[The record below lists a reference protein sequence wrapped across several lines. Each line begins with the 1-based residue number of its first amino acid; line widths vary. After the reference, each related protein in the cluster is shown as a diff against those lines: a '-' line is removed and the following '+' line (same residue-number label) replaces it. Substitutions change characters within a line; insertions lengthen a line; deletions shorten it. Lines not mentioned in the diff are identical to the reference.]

1 MSRTRKLPVN
11 RRRPAPAPAA
21 AAWYEIRN
29 SADDV
34 AEVLIYDRIGESFF
48 DDGVTAKGFVEAL
61 KGVTASQ
68 IHLRIN
74 SPGGSVFDG
83 FAIYNALR
91 RHPAQVTSYV
101 DGMAASIASIIAL
114 AGDEVVMAEN
124 ALFMIHDPS
133 MLAMG
138 TADDMRKAADLFDK
152 VGGQLV
158 DTYAERTGLDVD
170 DIRDAMAAETWYT
183 ADEALDA
190 GFIDQVGDRQDIAAS
205 FDLGAFGYRN
215 YPAPGLAAA
224 ATHTPAAA
232 PAPVENLTEGDT
244 VDESTAV
251 AEATAPTPA
260 EPAFIPRAR
269 VQDPFPY
276 RETVRDERG
285 MHASF
290 FRDMLN
296 AKHDRD
302 AAERFNVAQTMIQNA
317 GVQTDVDEI
326 IPTTYRPDMYVAQ
339 LTSLRTLIDSFSKQ
353 PIDGPNPIRVP
364 KFSSASGLMAD
375 HVEGTNP
382 SDGTFVTTEAVIT
395 PVAKSGKYTG
405 SRELFEGATPAV
417 DALIMAAIAEEY
429 ATETEAY
436 AATTFLAGATAGTV
450 VDISNGVTMQVVQ
463 RMITFQTTRKR
474 AADVFRAG
482 TTLFPELAIQVD
494 TAGRP
499 LNPYIGAT
507 NAPGTTGAKVL
518 SLNVGGYET
527 PLTSSLTDGLLG
539 VSSDAVT
546 FESGLRMWRWEE
558 KSGPANI
565 EIAAFGYIVCAVLR
579 AAGLLKFA
587 TQA

>member
-1 MSRTRKLPVN
+1 MSRPRKLPVN

-21 AAWYEIRN
+21 ATWYEIRN
-29 SADDV
+29 DAGDAADI
-34 AEVLIYDRIGESFF
+34 LIYDRIGESFF
-48 DDGVTAKGFVEAL
+48 DDGVTAKGFVEEL
-61 KGVTASQ
+61 KAISASQ
-68 IHLRIN
+68 INLRIN

-83 FAIYNALR
+83 YAIYNALR
-91 RHPAQVTSYV
+91 RHPATITAYV

-138 TADDMRKAADLFDK
+138 TADDMRKAADLLDK

-158 DTYAERTGLDVD
+158 DTYAERTGMDPD

-205 FDLGAFGYRN
+205 FDLSAFGFRN

-224 ATHTPAAA
+224 ATHTPAPA
-232 PAPVENLTEGDT
+232 PAETETPTEGDT
-244 VDESTAV
+244 VDQSTPV

-296 AKHDRD
+296 SRHDRD

-317 GVQTDVDEI
+317 GVQTDVNEI

-353 PIDGPNPIRVP
+353 SIDGPNPIRVP

-382 SDGTFVTTEAVIT
+382 TTGTFVTTESVIT
-395 PVAKSGKYTG
+395 PVAKSGTYVG
-405 SRELFEGATPAV
+405 SRELFEGSTPAV

-429 ATETEAY
+429 ASETETY

-463 RMITFQTTRKR
+463 RMITFQTNRKR

-507 NAPGTTGAKVL
+507 NAPGTTSAKVL

-558 KSGPANI
+558 KDGPANI

-579 AAGLLKFA
+579 ATGLLKFA